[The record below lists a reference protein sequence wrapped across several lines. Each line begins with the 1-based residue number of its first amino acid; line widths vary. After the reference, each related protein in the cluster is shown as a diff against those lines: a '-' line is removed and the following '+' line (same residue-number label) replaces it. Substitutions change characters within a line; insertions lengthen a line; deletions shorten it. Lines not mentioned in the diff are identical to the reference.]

1 VLGYTRVA
9 APRGGRRTLARGSGW
24 TLAAWAVAA
33 IVAVPVLAV
42 CANLLSPRPDVWAH
56 LASTIL
62 GELVVN
68 TLALLLAV
76 GLGTAGLGTWLAW
89 LVSTR
94 EFPAR
99 RLFDWALVLPMA
111 VPAYVIGFVFLAW
124 LDYTGPVQTAMRQWF
139 GPGAGLPDVR
149 ALWGV
154 ALVMTLVLYPYVYLL
169 ARSAFAELGASPI
182 EAARSLGRSPRQAF
196 WSVALPLA
204 RPAIATGTALA
215 LMETLADFGTVSI
228 FGYRTFTVA
237 IYRVWFGMFDRVAGG
252 QLAAALMLFAAALL
266 LAERALRGSR
276 RYVQSGGRH
285 ASRALPRL
293 RGLRALAATSACATV
308 TAVAFV
314 VPVATLT
321 WWAAQGE
328 ARIDTARYVDLVRNS
343 LTLASIAAAAAV
355 TAGLALAYGLRL
367 ARSRPLEWA
376 ARTASL
382 GYAVPG
388 SVIAVGVLVVL
399 AAADRGLMPVL
410 AEMTGGPVGL
420 VLTGSAVGLIFAY
433 LVRFISVAFHTVEAG
448 LTRIA
453 PSLEESARSLGARP
467 SRVLSEIHLPLL
479 RGTLLTALI
488 LVFVDVMKEMP
499 ATMLIRPFGW
509 DTLAVEVWQ
518 FTTESLWEQA
528 ALPALTIVAA
538 GLLPVVLLTR
548 LRATR
553 ERFSRALAADPVGV
567 APMPPETLQGR

>member
-1 VLGYTRVA
+1 VLGYTRVPA
-9 APRGGRRTLARGSGW
+9 ARGRWTTARGSGW
-24 TLAAWAVAA
+24 TLLAWAVAA
-33 IVAVPVLAV
+33 VVAAPVLAV
-42 CANLLSPRPDVWAH
+42 GANLLSPRVDVWAH

-68 TLALLLAV
+68 TLALLVAV
-76 GLGTAGLGTWLAW
+76 GVGTAGLGTWLAW

-94 EFPAR
+94 EFPGR
-99 RLFDWALVLPMA
+99 RLFDWALILPMA
-111 VPAYVIGFVFLAW
+111 VPAYVIGFVFVAL
-124 LDYTGPVQTAMRQWF
+124 LDFTGPIQTAMRGAF
-139 GPGAGLPDVR
+139 GPGAALPDVR

-154 ALVMTLVLYPYVYLL
+154 AFVMTLVLYPYVYLL
-169 ARSAFAELGASPI
+169 ARSAFADLGAAPI

-196 WSVALPLA
+196 WGVALPLA

-215 LMETLADFGTVSI
+215 LMEALADFGTVSI

-252 QLAAALMLFAAALL
+252 QLAVALMVFAAALL
-266 LAERALRGSR
+266 VAERGLRGSR

-293 RGLRALAATSACATV
+293 RGVRALAATTACLAVTV
-308 TAVAFV
+308 IAFV
-314 VPVATLT
+314 VPVAMLI
-321 WWAAQGE
+321 WWATQGHGGV
-328 ARIDTARYVDLVRNS
+328 DLARYGELVRNS
-343 LTLASIAAAAAV
+343 LVLASTAAAAAV
-355 TAGLALAYGLRL
+355 AAGLALAYGLRL

-388 SVIAVGVLVVL
+388 SVIAVGVLMVL
-399 AAADRGLMPVL
+399 ASLDGGLIRL
-410 AEMTGGPVGL
+410 LSSLTGSPTGL
-420 VLTGSAVGLIFAY
+420 VLTGSVVGLLFAY

-453 PSLEESARSLGARP
+453 PSLEECARSLGARP
-467 SRVLSEIHLPLL
+467 SRVLAEIHLPLL

-538 GLLPVVLLTR
+538 GLLPVLLLTR

-553 ERFSRALAADPVGV
+553 ERFARALAADPVGV
-567 APMPPETLQGR
+567 SPLTPETLQTR